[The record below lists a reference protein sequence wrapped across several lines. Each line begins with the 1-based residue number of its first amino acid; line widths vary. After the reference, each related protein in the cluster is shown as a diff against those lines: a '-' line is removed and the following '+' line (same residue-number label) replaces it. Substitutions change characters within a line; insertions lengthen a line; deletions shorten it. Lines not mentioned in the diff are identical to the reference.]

1 VGAPPT
7 ADLFT
12 EDAII
17 QELQEGRWQRGRH
30 KIDLFL
36 GFMDRNLRCVPN
48 TYAAEG
54 NAGWIA
60 GTIRQETSTT

>member
-7 ADLFT
+7 GDLSI

-17 QELQEGRWQRGRH
+17 QELQEGRWQRGRQ

-36 GFMDRNLRCVPN
+36 GFMDRNLGYVPN

-60 GTIRQETSTT
+60 GTIRQETPTT